1 LKTIFSTHEIDAIA
15 KWIFEKNPQK
25 VILFKAEMGVG
36 KTTLIK
42 ALCKVLQVK
51 DNVSSPT
58 FSLINQYKTKDGS
71 LVYHFDFYR
80 IKSEK
85 EAFDFDVEDYLY
97 SGCFCFLEW
106 FEKIPNLIPKQHTLI
121 EIKTLENQKREIT
134 FF

>member
-1 LKTIFSTHEIDAIA
+1 LKRNFSTYEIDTIA
-15 KWIFEKNPQK
+15 KWIFEKKPQK

-51 DNVSSPT
+51 DLVNSPT
-58 FSLINQYKTKDGS
+58 FSLVNQYETETGN
-71 LVYHFDFYR
+71 LIYHFDFYR

-85 EAFDFDVEDYLY
+85 EAFDFGVEDYLY

-121 EIKTLENQKREIT
+121 EIKTLQNQRREIT
-134 FF
+134 LF